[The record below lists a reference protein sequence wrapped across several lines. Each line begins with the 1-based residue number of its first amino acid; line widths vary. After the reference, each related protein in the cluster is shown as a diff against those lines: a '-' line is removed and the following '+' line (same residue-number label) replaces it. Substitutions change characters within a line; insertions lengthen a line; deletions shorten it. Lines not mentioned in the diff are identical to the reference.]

1 MYAFLSADDKWRML
15 VQPEEINQQLRKAI
29 IYKEDRYFYYHF
41 GVNPIAILRA
51 AFNNTIYQRRTS
63 GASTITM
70 QVARLMYPKKRTY
83 LNKFTEMFRS
93 FQLEWKYS
101 KEEILNLY
109 FNLVPY
115 GGNIEGV
122 KNITSG
128 DKYR

>member
-1 MYAFLSADDKWRML
+1 MNIVFPLKDKIPYSQQIVASDKTLMYAFLSADDKWRML

-70 QVARLMYPKKRTY
+70 QVARLMYPKKR
-83 LNKFTEMFRS
+83 S
-93 FQLEWKYS
+93 
-101 KEEILNLY
+101 
-109 FNLVPY
+109 
-115 GGNIEGV
+115 GNIQR
-122 KNITSG
+122 K
-128 DKYR
+128 RF